1 MWLVVTVACV
11 NLAIG
16 FAIAVYCP
24 FVMARPVGDTSS
36 PESDDLRP
44 HRATPRFIVEELQR
58 IAPVQAGQSPDS
70 ADFRQ
75 VRCSDVSSSGFSF
88 TVPEEPHYEE
98 LIAEFAMSSETTY
111 LRARVRNRTP
121 VGPEPESG
129 FRVGCEFLE
138 RLDWQPA

>member
-1 MWLVVTVACV
+1 MWLVLAVACV

-24 FVMARPVGDTSS
+24 LWLARPVGDVSER
-36 PESDDLRP
+36 ESDDLRP
-44 HRATPRFIVEELQR
+44 HRATPRFVVEELQR
-58 IAPVQAGQSPDS
+58 IAPVQAGQSPAA

-88 TVPEEPHYEE
+88 IVPEEPQYDE
-98 LIAEFAMSSETTY
+98 LVAEFAMSSKTTY

-121 VGPEPESG
+121 IGPEPESG
-129 FRVGCEFLE
+129 FRIGCEFLE
-138 RLDWQPA
+138 SLDWQPA